1 MSKQENCWLKQE
13 ELCDK
18 TSCNK
23 FCLQFIKLDTLYN
36 NALISEQNRKHIALR
51 VDNDGSDDQ
60 AFSQLKN
67 IENSIIDFVNNG
79 QNLFIYSNTFGCGKT
94 SWSLRMIQSYFNKI
108 WYRADLTCKAL
119 FISVPRFLLA
129 IKDNISATNDYATYI
144 QNNVLKADLV
154 VWDDIG
160 TKIGTE
166 FEISHLLSIID
177 ARISAGKSNIYTT
190 NLVDSELVKSLG
202 DRLYSRIVNYSN
214 YVIELKGKD
223 KRGINK

>member
-1 MSKQENCWLKQE
+1 MREQENCWLKQE
-13 ELCDK
+13 DLCDK
-18 TSCNK
+18 SCCNK
-23 FCLQFIKLDTLYN
+23 FCLQYVKLNTLYN
-36 NALISEQNRKHIALR
+36 NALVSIPNRKHLALR
-51 VDNDGSDDQ
+51 VDNDGSDDE
-60 AFSQLKN
+60 AFSQLKS
-67 IENSIIDFVNNG
+67 IENNIVDFIKDG
-79 QNLFIYSNTFGCGKT
+79 QNLFIYSGTFGCGKT
-94 SWSLRMIQSYFNKI
+94 SWSFRMIQSYFNKI

-129 IKDNISATNDYATYI
+129 IKDNINSTNEYASYI
-144 QNNVLKADLV
+144 QENVLKADLV

-160 TKIGTE
+160 TKVGTE

-190 NLVDSELVKSLG
+190 NLVDNELVKSLG

-223 KRGINK
+223 KRGLNK